1 MAAKKTLSPQESFI
15 LDQRDL
21 AWHLETWR
29 DYAALLPFDD
39 PFAKP
44 GSFEKDDESWKKFF
58 FPSDEA
64 GDSVDPVA
72 ALLKAVAQP
81 NGLLP
86 SQQAFLVAFLA
97 SLNVPRDLFNTIP
110 ARHRALYYR
119 DELSVREKPAVPD
132 QVMLS
137 FTPSQPSLML
147 PAGERF
153 SAGQDSAGTPLE
165 YRLDEDVWVNQAM
178 LTDVCWYQSEN
189 HNDNPQIQHPATKRV
204 VLDTLGQSATVWPNE
219 GVRLFSYDPQ
229 RDQTVVRGRVVASP
243 VLAVAQGEREIEV
256 MFDGVGGLME
266 GDQNL
271 SAWMS
276 GEKGWVPLKRLP
288 IIGMPPDAWKAVF
301 VLQADQGAIAVP
313 AGLDGFNDPVPLLK
327 ITCPLADIPRVK
339 QINVTVHNSTQ
350 VMMATDD
357 SVAETGKKSTPFGEF
372 PSLGSSLYLMSPDWC
387 NKPDC
392 TLTITLNPAWT
403 GLPTQNFHDWYQW
416 DSVGGQNGE
425 SGYAIYGGGVPANN
439 QAFTVKMTVA
449 NGQSDGETVPL
460 YDNQSSGDAPPPI
473 GALLTFNE
481 IETLTAPII
490 ESTDPHDWKQYLRF
504 ELTGQDFG
512 HAAYQNSLVAPQYK
526 KTPTIIEL
534 HPPYTPRWTSLF
546 VLYELSTTS
555 QPTRHSLSPPSES
568 GCAIASPVLAVAG
581 GQRMI
586 EVMFD
591 ASIGAREGL
600 SAWVSGENRS
610 WIPLQN
616 SEEIDDDKKASFVL
630 QASQGAIALPAGL
643 DGFNDSM
650 PLLKMMHSSAGIP
663 GVTQINV
670 TVLNSPHVL
679 MATDGGVT
687 EIDKENKPFGDSPV
701 LDSSF
706 YLMSPDW
713 CNKPDCKLTI
723 TLNPSWMGL
732 PTQSFQSWYEWDSVD
747 GQDEKFGYAIYG
759 GRVPENNQVFTVEMT
774 VASRQP
780 AMTSNLSDDGR
791 LPLFE
796 DKSPGNA
803 SPPIGASLAFNAIDA
818 LTATIIGDTD
828 PRHWDQYLRFKLTGQ
843 DFEHAVYQSSQN
855 APLYK
860 KTPTI
865 IRLHPP
871 YTPQWASLSVSY
883 KLSTAALDT
892 QYRLTPFGH
901 CADDA
906 PMARELGQPARQ
918 LMLGF
923 SGIQPGQDLALYW
936 KVRAANPDVLLSW
949 DYLSQD
955 KDKKS
960 CWQTL
965 DMQVHDKTG
974 KLSMSGLWRTTLPH
988 DASHQDPAMP
998 AGRYWVRAQFKPPA
1012 QHEHDGEQGGFAVSD
1027 DAVRPSD
1034 FPWLLGLN
1042 VNCMTATLV
1051 NVEHIA
1057 ADHLTT
1063 PLPADTVTRSVEPIE
1078 GLQTIT
1084 QPWPSEGGQPVEETG
1099 RFYQRIAQC
1108 LHHRGRALTW
1118 GDIRQLLTERYTEIH
1133 DVREAAPRVQDKDDP
1148 NAHPLIQ
1155 RLVVIPTPDQS
1166 DSGDRLRPAFNAS
1179 RLKQMKQFILDRAT
1193 LWLNL
1198 EIGNPAYR
1206 DVPVAYTIDFTAST
1220 NPDQGYRQVAQ
1231 ALSAQY
1237 MPWANG
1243 SSPGEVRTGV
1253 TLDYYAMLAFI
1264 ERLPIVMRVKSL
1276 LLDGQAR
1283 TVEANGLEAL
1293 VLTFGERT
1301 STLFGQPQQV
1311 KLPADYTLV
1320 GNRVRVS
1327 HDGQYLAVDVTKSP
1341 DTPAIAIYGPDSQW
1355 RHIDLVAGQTVI
1367 FELTGPHACPGIAY
1381 LRGTAV
1387 QFDLLNNQPFGIG
1400 PSFEVGIEKGTV
1412 TDLSVEGNGQF
1423 IAVAQEEGC
1432 LRFWTLNNNTYQEG
1446 QRSPVTLPDGNG
1458 RPIDLNG
1465 GGTLPLVA
1473 NYKDDTVVY
1482 VYSDVIH
1489 HPDKLV
1495 PLESASSTVSTLSRN
1510 AQVIA
1515 CAYQTDIT
1523 INQIQNGIWQRAGKG
1538 ISLAQ
1543 PVTSVSLSDTGYV
1556 LAAGTA
1562 DGKQVEIWIGVNGPD
1577 PTLLQTLEAETG
1589 FGTSVSLSGNGLMLA
1604 MGGEQDSIL
1613 LYRRTAESI

>member
-21 AWHLETWR
+21 AWHLKAWR
-29 DYAALLPFDD
+29 DYVALLPFDD

-44 GSFEKDDESWKKFF
+44 GKFNKDDESWKKFF

-72 ALLKAVAQP
+72 ALLESVAQP

-86 SQQAFLVAFLA
+86 PQQAFLIAFLA
-97 SLNVPRDLFNTIP
+97 ALNVPRDLFNTIP

-119 DELSVREKPAVPD
+119 DELGVRERPAVPD

-137 FTPSQPSLML
+137 FTPSQPTLML

-178 LTDVCWYQSEN
+178 LTDVCWYQSKN
-189 HNDNPQIQHPATKRV
+189 HNDNPQIQHPAMKRV

-229 RDQTVVRGRVVASP
+229 RDQTVVSGRVVASP

-256 MFDGVGGLME
+256 TFEGDGGLVKE
-266 GDQNL
+266 DQNL

-276 GEKGWVPLKRLP
+276 GEKGWVPLKSLP
-288 IIGMPPDAWKAVF
+288 IIGMPPDGWKAVF

-313 AGLDGFNDPVPLLK
+313 AGLDGFNDSVPLLK
-327 ITCPLADIPRVK
+327 ITCPLTDIPRVK
-339 QINVTVHNSTQ
+339 QINVTVRNSTQ

-357 SVAETGKKSTPFGEF
+357 SVAEIGKKSTPFGEF
-372 PSLGSSLYLMSPDWC
+372 PALGSSLYLMSPDWC

-392 TLTITLNPAWT
+392 MLTITLNPAWT

-416 DSVGGQNGE
+416 DSVGGQGGE

-473 GALLTFNE
+473 GALLAFNE

-490 ESTDPHDWKQYLRF
+490 ESTDPHDWTQYLRF

-526 KTPTIIEL
+526 NTPTIIEL
-534 HPPYTPRWTSLF
+534 HPPYTPRWTSLS
-546 VLYELSTTS
+546 VSYELSTTK
-555 QPTRHSLSPPSES
+555 QLTRHPLPS
-568 GCAIASPVLAVAG
+568 GCAIASSVLAVAG
-581 GQRMI
+581 GQRVI
-586 EVMFD
+586 EVTFD
-591 ASIGAREGL
+591 ASIGAREDL
-600 SAWVSGENRS
+600 SAWVSGENQS
-610 WIPLQN
+610 WISLQKT
-616 SEEIDDDKKASFVL
+616 EKIDDDKKASFVL
-630 QASQGAIALPAGL
+630 QASQGAVAAPAGL
-643 DGFNDSM
+643 DGFDDLV
-650 PLLKMMHSSAGIP
+650 PLLKMTHSSAEVP

-670 TVLNSPHVL
+670 TVHNSPHVF
-679 MATDGGVT
+679 MATDGGVA
-687 EIDKENKPFGDSPV
+687 EIDNENKPFGDSPE
-701 LDSSF
+701 LDNSSF

-713 CNKPDCKLTI
+713 CNKPDCKLAI
-723 TLNPSWMGL
+723 RLDPSWVGL
-732 PTQSFQSWYEWDSVD
+732 PAQSFQRWYKWDSVD
-747 GQDEKFGYAIYG
+747 GQDENFGYAIYDG
-759 GRVPENNQVFTVEMT
+759 CIPENNQVFTVEMT
-774 VASRQP
+774 VASRQTVI
-780 AMTSNLSDDGR
+780 AGNSSDNEK

-796 DKSPGNA
+796 DKSPGND

-818 LTATIIGDTD
+818 LNADISLDPD
-828 PRHWDQYLRFKLTGQ
+828 PRQWDQYLRFKLTGQ
-843 DFEHAVYQSSQN
+843 DFEHAVYQSSLN
-855 APLYK
+855 TPLYK
-860 KTPTI
+860 NTPTI
-865 IRLHPP
+865 IRIHPP
-871 YTPQWASLSVSY
+871 YTPQWSSLSVSY

-892 QYRLTPFGH
+892 QYQLTPFGH
-901 CADDA
+901 CLDDA

-923 SGIQPGQDLALYW
+923 TGIQPGQDLTLYW

-960 CWQTL
+960 CWQAL
-965 DMQVHDKTG
+965 DMQVHDKTE

-988 DASHQDPAMP
+988 DASQEDPAMP

-1012 QHEHDGEQGGFAVSD
+1012 QHEHDEEQDDFAVSD

-1042 VNCMTATLV
+1042 INCMTATLV

-1148 NAHPLIQ
+1148 NAYPLIQ
-1155 RLVVIPTPDQS
+1155 RLVVIPEPDQS

-1179 RLKQMKQFILDRAT
+1179 RLKQMKQFILDKAT

-1206 DVPVAYTIDFTAST
+1206 DVPLAYTIDFTAST
-1220 NPDQGYRQVAQ
+1220 NSDQGYRLVAQ

-1243 SSPGEVRTGV
+1243 SSPGEVRTGA

-1283 TVEANGLEAL
+1283 TVSANGLEAL

-1320 GNRVRVS
+1320 GKRVRIS
-1327 HDGQYLAVDVTKSP
+1327 HDGQYLAVDATKESDKP
-1341 DTPAIAIYGPDSQW
+1341 VIAIYGPDRQW
-1355 RHIDLVAGQTVI
+1355 RQIDLDAGQAAI

-1400 PSFEVGIEKGTV
+1400 PSFEVDAKEGDV
-1412 TDLSVEGNGQF
+1412 TDLSVEDNGQF
-1423 IAVAQEEGC
+1423 IAVAQKGGY
-1432 LRFWTLNNNTYQEG
+1432 LRFWTLNNNTYQKVWED
-1446 QRSPVTLPDGNG
+1446 PITLPDWKD
-1458 RPIDLNG
+1458 RQIDLNG

-1473 NYKDDTVVY
+1473 SCKDGTGVY
-1482 VYSDVIH
+1482 VYPDVIH
-1489 HPDKLV
+1489 HPDKPVQLGSTS
-1495 PLESASSTVSTLSRN
+1495 SAVSTLSRN
-1510 AQVIA
+1510 AQVIT

-1523 INQIQNGIWQRAGKG
+1523 IDQLQNGIWQRAGKG

-1556 LAAGTA
+1556 LAAGAA

-1577 PTLLQTLEAETG
+1577 PTLLQTLEAETE
-1589 FGTSVSLSGNGLMLA
+1589 FGTSVSLSGNGLILA

-1613 LYRRTAESI
+1613 LFHRAAESI

>member
-1 MAAKKTLSPQESFI
+1 MTAKKTLSPQEPFI

-21 AWHLETWR
+21 AWHLKAWR
-29 DYAALLPFDD
+29 DYVALLPFDD
-39 PFAKP
+39 PFATP
-44 GSFEKDDESWKKFF
+44 CNFNKDDESWKKFF

-64 GDSVDPVA
+64 GDSVDPIA
-72 ALLKAVAQP
+72 ALLEAVAQP
-81 NGLLP
+81 NGMLP
-86 SQQAFLVAFLA
+86 PQQAFLIAFLA

-119 DELSVREKPAVPD
+119 DELGVRESPAVPD

-137 FTPSQPSLML
+137 FTPSQPTLML
-147 PAGERF
+147 QAGERF

-189 HNDNPQIQHPATKRV
+189 YNDNPQTQHPATKRV

-229 RDQTVVRGRVVASP
+229 RDQTVVSGRVVASP

-256 MFDGVGGLME
+256 TFDGVGSLME

-276 GEKGWVPLKRLP
+276 GEEGWVPLKRLP
-288 IIGMPPDAWKAVF
+288 IIGMPPEGWKVAF
-301 VLQADQGAIAVP
+301 VLQADQGTIAVP

-339 QINVTVHNSTQ
+339 QINVTVRNPAQ

-357 SVAETGKKSTPFGEF
+357 GVAETGKKSTPFGEL
-372 PSLGSSLYLMSPDWC
+372 PALGSSLYLMSPDWC

-416 DSVGGQNGE
+416 DSVGGQDGE

-460 YDNQSSGDAPPPI
+460 FEDQLLEDAPPPI
-473 GALLTFNE
+473 GALLAFNE

-490 ESTDPHDWKQYLRF
+490 ESTDPNDWTQYLRF

-526 KTPTIIEL
+526 PSKIIEL
-534 HPPYTPRWTSLF
+534 HPPYTPQWTSLS
-546 VLYELSTTS
+546 VSYELSTTN
-555 QPTRHSLSPPSES
+555 QLIRHSLPSGP
-568 GCAIASPVLAVAG
+568 GCAIASSVLAVAG
-581 GQRMI
+581 GQRVI
-586 EVMFD
+586 EVTFD
-591 ASIGAREGL
+591 ASIGEREDL
-600 SAWVSGENRS
+600 SAWVSGENQRWMS
-610 WIPLQN
+610 LQN
-616 SEEIDDDKKASFVL
+616 TEKIDDDKKASFVL
-630 QASQGAIALPAGL
+630 QASDGAVAAPAGL
-643 DGFNDSM
+643 DGFDDLV
-650 PLLKMMHSSAGIP
+650 PLLKLTHLSAEVP

-670 TVLNSPHVL
+670 TVRNSPHVI
-679 MATDGGVT
+679 MATDSGVA
-687 EIDKENKPFGDSPV
+687 EIDKENKPFGDSPA
-701 LDSSF
+701 LDNSSF

-713 CNKPDCKLTI
+713 CNKPACKLTI
-723 TLNPSWMGL
+723 TLDPSWVGL
-732 PTQSFQSWYEWDSVD
+732 PAQSFQRWYKWDSVD
-747 GQDEKFGYAIYG
+747 GQDEKFGYAIYDG
-759 GRVPENNQVFTVEMT
+759 CIPENNQVFTVEMT
-774 VASRQP
+774 AASRQS
-780 AMTSNLSDDGR
+780 AIAGNLSDNDK
-791 LPLFE
+791 LPLFK
-796 DKSPGNA
+796 DKSPGND

-818 LTATIIGDTD
+818 LTAEIIADPD
-828 PRHWDQYLRFKLTGQ
+828 PRQWDQYLRFKLTGQ
-843 DFEHAVYQSSQN
+843 DFEHDVYQSSRS

-860 KTPTI
+860 NTPTI

-871 YTPQWASLSVSY
+871 YTPQWSSLSVSY

-892 QYRLTPFGH
+892 QYQLTPFGH
-901 CADDA
+901 CLDDA
-906 PMARELGQPARQ
+906 PMARELAQPARQ

-923 SGIQPGQDLALYW
+923 TGIQPGQDLTLYW

-960 CWQTL
+960 CWQAL

-1012 QHEHDGEQGGFAVSD
+1012 QQKHDGEQDDFAVSD

-1078 GLQTIT
+1078 GLQTII
-1084 QPWPSEGGQPVEETG
+1084 QPWPSEGGQPVEETE

-1133 DVREAAPRVQDKDDP
+1133 DVREATPRVQDKDDP

-1155 RLVVIPTPDQS
+1155 RLVVIPKPDQS

-1179 RLKQMKQFILDRAT
+1179 RLKQMEQFLLDRAT
-1193 LWLNL
+1193 LWLSL

-1206 DVPVAYTIDFTAST
+1206 DVPLACTIDFTAST
-1220 NPDQGYRQVAQ
+1220 NPDQGYRLVAQ

-1243 SSPGEVRTGV
+1243 SSPGEVRTGA

-1283 TVEANGLEAL
+1283 TVSANGLEAL

-1311 KLPADYTLV
+1311 RLPADYTLV
-1320 GNRVRVS
+1320 GKRVRIS
-1327 HDGQYLAVDVTKSP
+1327 HDGQYLAVDATKGP
-1341 DTPAIAIYGPDSQW
+1341 NTPAIAIYGPDSQW
-1355 RHIDLVAGQTVI
+1355 RQIDLDDGQAAI

-1387 QFDLLNNQPFGIG
+1387 RFDLLNNQSFGSG
-1400 PSFEVGIEKGTV
+1400 PSFEVGTDEGAV
-1412 TDLSVEGNGQF
+1412 TDLSVEDNGQF
-1423 IAVAQEEGC
+1423 IAVAQNGGYLC
-1432 LRFWTLNNNTYQEG
+1432 FWTLNNNTYQKG
-1446 QRSPVTLPDGNG
+1446 WKDPITLSDWNN
-1458 RPIDLNG
+1458 RQIDLNG

-1473 NYKDDTVVY
+1473 SCEDDTGVY
-1482 VYSDVIH
+1482 VYPDVVH
-1489 HPDKLV
+1489 HPDKFV
-1495 PLESASSTVSTLSRN
+1495 QLESASSTVSTLSRN

-1523 INQIQNGIWQRAGKG
+1523 IDQIQNGIWQRAGKG

-1556 LAAGTA
+1556 LAAGAA
-1562 DGKQVEIWIGVNGPD
+1562 DGKQVEIWTGVNGPD

-1589 FGTSVSLSGNGLMLA
+1589 TGTSVSLSGNGLILA

-1613 LYRRTAESI
+1613 LYHRAAESI

>member
-1 MAAKKTLSPQESFI
+1 M

-21 AWHLETWR
+21 AWHLKTWR
-29 DYAALLPFDD
+29 DYVALLPFDD
-39 PFAKP
+39 PFATSDSVK
-44 GSFEKDDESWKKFF
+44 KDDESWKKFF

-81 NGLLP
+81 NGMLP
-86 SQQAFLVAFLA
+86 PQQAFLIAFLA
-97 SLNVPRDLFNTIP
+97 SLNVPRDLLNTLP
-110 ARHRALYYR
+110 DRHRALYYR
-119 DELSVREKPAVPD
+119 DELGVRESPAVPD

-137 FTPSQPSLML
+137 FTPSQPTLML

-189 HNDNPQIQHPATKRV
+189 HYDNPQIQHPATKRV

-229 RDQTVVRGRVVASP
+229 RDQTVVPGRVVASP

-256 MFDGVGGLME
+256 TFDGVGGLM
-266 GDQNL
+266 GKDQEL

-288 IIGMPPDAWKAVF
+288 IIHMPPEGWKAAF

-339 QINVTVHNSTQ
+339 QINVTVRNPAQ
-350 VMMATDD
+350 VIMATDD
-357 SVAETGKKSTPFGEF
+357 SVAETGKKSTPFGEL
-372 PSLGSSLYLMSPDWC
+372 PALGSSLYLMSPDWS

-392 TLTITLNPAWT
+392 TLTITLNPTWT
-403 GLPTQNFHDWYQW
+403 GLPTQNFRDWYQW
-416 DSVGGQNGE
+416 DSVGGQDGE

-449 NGQSDGETVPL
+449 NGQSDGGTVPL
-460 YDNQSSGDAPPPI
+460 YENQLSGDAAPPI
-473 GALLTFNE
+473 GALLAFKE
-481 IETLTAPII
+481 IKALTAPII
-490 ESTDPHDWKQYLRF
+490 ESTDPHDWTQYLRF

-534 HPPYTPRWTSLF
+534 HPPYTPWWTSLS
-546 VLYELSTTS
+546 VSYELSATK
-555 QPTRHSLSPPSES
+555 QLTRHSLPL
-568 GCAIASPVLAVAG
+568 GCAIASSVLAVAG
-581 GQRMI
+581 GQRVI
-586 EVMFD
+586 EVTFD
-591 ASIGAREGL
+591 ASIGAREDL
-600 SAWVSGENRS
+600 SAWVSGENQN

-616 SEEIDDDKKASFVL
+616 PGKIDDDRKVSFVL
-630 QASQGAIALPAGL
+630 QASQGAVVVPAGL
-643 DGFNDSM
+643 DGFNDPV
-650 PLLKMMHSSAGIP
+650 PLLKMTHSSAEVP
-663 GVTQINV
+663 VVEKINV
-670 TVLNSPHVL
+670 TVLSSPHVI
-679 MATDGGVT
+679 MATDDGVA
-687 EIDKENKPFGDSPV
+687 EISKENRPFGDSPA
-701 LDSSF
+701 LESSF

-713 CNKPDCKLTI
+713 CNKPGCTLTI
-723 TLNPSWMGL
+723 TLDPSWMGL

-759 GRVPENNQVFTVEMT
+759 GCVPENNQVFTVKMT
-774 VASRQP
+774 LESRQP
-780 AMTSNLSDDGR
+780 AMAGNLSDDEG
-791 LPLFE
+791 LPLFK

-818 LTATIIGDTD
+818 LTAEIIEDTD

-843 DFEHAVYQSSQN
+843 DFEHAVYQSFKN

-871 YTPQWASLSVSY
+871 YTPQWSLLSVSY

-923 SGIQPGQDLALYW
+923 AGIQPGQDLAMYW

-955 KDKKS
+955 RNKKS
-960 CWQTL
+960 CWQAL

-1012 QHEHDGEQGGFAVSD
+1012 QQKQDGEQDDFAVSD

-1155 RLVVIPTPDQS
+1155 RLVVIPEPDQS

-1206 DVPVAYTIDFTAST
+1206 DVPLACTIDFTAST
-1220 NPDQGYRQVAQ
+1220 NPDQGYWQVAQ

-1283 TVEANGLEAL
+1283 TVVANGLEAL

-1301 STLFGQPQQV
+1301 STLFAQPQRV
-1311 KLPADYTLV
+1311 ELDAEYTLV

-1327 HDGQYLAVDVTKSP
+1327 HDGQYLAIDATKDP
-1341 DTPAIAIYGPDSQW
+1341 NTPAIAIYGPDSQW
-1355 RHIDLVAGQTVI
+1355 RHIELEAGQATI
-1367 FELTGPHACPGIAY
+1367 FELTGPHVCPGIAY

-1400 PSFEVGIEKGTV
+1400 PSFEVDTNEGAV
-1412 TDLSVEGNGQF
+1412 TDLSVEDNGQF
-1423 IAVAQEEGC
+1423 IAVAQKGGY
-1432 LRFWTLNNNTYQEG
+1432 LRFWTLNNSTYQKGRED
-1446 QRSPVTLPDGNG
+1446 PITLPDWND
-1458 RPIDLNG
+1458 RQIDLNG

-1473 NYKDDTVVY
+1473 SCKDDTGVY
-1482 VYSDVIH
+1482 VYPDVVH
-1489 HPDKLV
+1489 HPDKSV
-1495 PLESASSTVSTLSRN
+1495 QLESALSTVSTLSRN
-1510 AQVIA
+1510 AQVIT
-1515 CAYQTDIT
+1515 CAYQADIT
-1523 INQIQNGIWQRAGKG
+1523 IDQIQNGIWQRAGKG

-1556 LAAGTA
+1556 LAAGVA

-1589 FGTSVSLSGNGLMLA
+1589 FGTSVSLSGNGLILA
-1604 MGGEQDSIL
+1604 MGGEQNSIL
-1613 LYRRTAESI
+1613 LFHRAAESI